1 MHKIQTAKYP
11 SVIPFK
17 LVGKNGFIT
26 TCESAKG
33 KAAIINIKNGV
44 VATSISFLS
53 DATSGI
59 ISSNLSLP
67 KMEKSLSGKRSRSK
81 IYSIDV
87 TGKNERMIKT
97 DYNASGPCW
106 SE

>member
-33 KAAIINIKNGV
+33 KAAIITDLEHRKPIRV
-44 VATSISFLS
+44 T
-53 DATSGI
+53 TP
-59 ISSNLSLP
+59 SNLLAFSGT
-67 KMEKSLSGKRSRSK
+67 LSGGELCQLTVK
-81 IYSIDV
+81 SIFV
-87 TGKNERMIKT
+87 VYANITCAAAFGAALLPMELFTVKQIHQ
-97 DYNASGPCW
+97 
-106 SE
+106 